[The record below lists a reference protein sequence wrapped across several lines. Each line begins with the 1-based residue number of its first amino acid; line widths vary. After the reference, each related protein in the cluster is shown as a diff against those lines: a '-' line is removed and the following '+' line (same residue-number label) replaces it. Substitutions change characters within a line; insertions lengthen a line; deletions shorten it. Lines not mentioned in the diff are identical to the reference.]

1 MHCIHP
7 RPVLSNWGC
16 SCQPRGLK
24 IMYMNSPFHPS
35 LLCSCSLLCSPF
47 NLPPC
52 SLKRGFLWMLARH
65 PSLPW
70 LEEPCPVLLGFCVP
84 WLSQPGSP
92 GTRRSQGGCK
102 AIRRAVRSGC
112 SYLRVKSRDVAMSEL
127 QSEVWGTQVEW
138 QLLT

>member
-1 MHCIHP
+1 MHASQASP
-7 RPVLSNWGC
+7 EQL
-16 SCQPRGLK
+16 GLQLPAK
-24 IMYMNSPFHPS
+24 GIENYVYEFPFP
-35 LLCSCSLLCSPF
+35 P
-47 NLPPC
+47 LPPLLMLLALLSLQPTSC

-65 PSLPW
+65 PSSPW

-84 WLSQPGSP
+84 WLSQTGSP

-112 SYLRVKSRDVAMSEL
+112 SYLHVKSRDVAMSEL